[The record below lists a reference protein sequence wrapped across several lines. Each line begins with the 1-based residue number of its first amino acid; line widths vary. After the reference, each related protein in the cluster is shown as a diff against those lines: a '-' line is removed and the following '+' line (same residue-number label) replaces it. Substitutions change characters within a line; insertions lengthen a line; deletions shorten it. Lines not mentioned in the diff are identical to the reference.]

1 MEAGCVR
8 RDLKV
13 AAFAEVFTATL
24 MGGMLRR
31 TSGLSKLKREGWLQ
45 NTVEMMARSVEVC

>member
-1 MEAGCVR
+1 MEAGFVR
-8 RDLKV
+8 KDLKV
-13 AAFAEVFTATL
+13 AAFAEVFTAAL

-45 NTVEMMARSVEVC
+45 QTVDLMARSVEV